1 MVDTEYIPDN
11 YKSLKIIIWVIIK
24 RLWLFE
30 SLRFHVRLSISG
42 LLYTDKVKKNTFVL
56 GKMTQYML
64 IKLVFILWPP
74 NKCNFKIKIYR

>member
-11 YKSLKIIIWVIIK
+11 YKSLKINIWVIIK

-56 GKMTQYML
+56 
-64 IKLVFILWPP
+64 IKLHA
-74 NKCNFKIKIYR
+74 NKTCIYIVAPQQM